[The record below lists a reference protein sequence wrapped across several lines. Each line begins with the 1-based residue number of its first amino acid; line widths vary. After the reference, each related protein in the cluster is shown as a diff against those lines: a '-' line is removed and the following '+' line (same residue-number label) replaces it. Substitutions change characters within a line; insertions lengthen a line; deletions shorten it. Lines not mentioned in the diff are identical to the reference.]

1 MSAAEG
7 VLWLACLLVAG
18 IVYGA
23 QKASEVRRTIRGQVT
38 APTDIDRWEA
48 ELSTPEPDK

>member
-7 VLWLACLLVAG
+7 LLWLACLLVAG

-38 APTDIDRWEA
+38 HIDAADIEQWER
-48 ELSTPEPDK
+48 ELSTDK